1 MVGISRLFVK
11 SITLRRMVRLA
22 ALGDA
27 RAIARVH
34 VIAWQHAYQGILDR
48 DFLGGLDLE
57 TRTAWW
63 QSLLERDDGSA
74 FVAEVDEAVVGFSLI
89 GGADDQGWG
98 EVAAIYVDPA
108 HWGAGLGW
116 ALLASAE
123 QRLADLGHHR
133 ASLWVLEANTRARHF
148 YERQGWSLGR
158 PIRLE
163 TIGGT
168 EVTEVR
174 YEKSLTPT

>member
-1 MVGISRLFVK
+1 
-11 SITLRRMVRLA
+11 MVRPA
-22 ALGDA
+22 APGDA
-27 RAIARVH
+27 PAIARVH

-63 QSLLERDDGSA
+63 ESLLDRDDGSA
-74 FVAEVDEAVVGFSLI
+74 LVAEVAHAVVGFSLV
-89 GGADDQGWG
+89 GEADDQRWG
-98 EVAAIYVDPA
+98 EVAAIYVDPE

-116 ALLASAE
+116 ALLGAAE
-123 QRLADLGHHR
+123 QRLADLGHDR
-133 ASLWVLEANTRARHF
+133 ALLWVLEANTRARQF
-148 YERQGWSLGR
+148 YERQGWSRGR

-174 YEKSLTPT
+174 YEKSLTPS